1 MLKHYYH
8 HQCNKRNQH
17 VRVFYTQLHNLRI
30 NLAHIPGDINFK
42 DLHSITL
49 NPQIL
54 DQTEKKLSVVVV
66 VENEWVEEEERMFC
80 KHIHFLPIK
89 YSCKYYAKLNWK
101 WGKIKTI
108 FCGFIQT
115 LFLFSKT
122 MRINFWINSKVHNQ
136 TIITKVEIK
145 KFCALIS

>member
-1 MLKHYYH
+1 M
-8 HQCNKRNQH
+8 
-17 VRVFYTQLHNLRI
+17 F
-30 NLAHIPGDINFK
+30 
-42 DLHSITL
+42 
-49 NPQIL
+49 
-54 DQTEKKLSVVVV
+54 DQTEKKLSVFVAV
-66 VENEWVEEEERMFC
+66 EEERMFC

-115 LFLFSKT
+115 LSLPLSNKT

-145 KFCALIS
+145 RKFLCSHFIMKKSLQFEIELETFASSSSTLRETIARTRLV